1 MVQPGFDSLLGRLV
15 QLVDSGWS
23 LHKLHV
29 YIIIQGCALR
39 KQMKG
44 AQCLYV
50 TLFGKSGLNEN
61 CIEPFFIATHL
72 ETLECIGE
80 HS

>member
-15 QLVDSGWS
+15 QLVDSGWG

-29 YIIIQGCALR
+29 CIIIQGCALR

-44 AQCLYV
+44 AQCLYEP
-50 TLFGKSGLNEN
+50 LKSRVPS
-61 CIEPFFIATHL
+61 I
-72 ETLECIGE
+72 
-80 HS
+80 